1 MISAKQ
7 NFCCSDHPS
16 DPTKKKRLSDP
27 TKKKKRLSDPIKKK
41 VYTKSQAIT
50 TPNSV
55 RITCWGVGIGNTL
68 SNNIRH
74 IWTYLSLEI
83 KNL

>member
-7 NFCCSDHPS
+7 NFCCSYHPS

-27 TKKKKRLSDPIKKK
+27 TKKKKLSDPTKKK
-41 VYTKSQAIT
+41 KGYTKSQTIT

-55 RITCWGVGIGNTL
+55 RIIC
-68 SNNIRH
+68 
-74 IWTYLSLEI
+74 
-83 KNL
+83 

>member
-16 DPTKKKRLSDP
+16 DPTKKKGYLILPKKKRLSDP
-27 TKKKKRLSDPIKKK
+27 TKKKG
-41 VYTKSQAIT
+41 YTKSQTIT

-55 RITCWGVGIGNTL
+55 RIIC
-68 SNNIRH
+68 
-74 IWTYLSLEI
+74 
-83 KNL
+83 

>member
-7 NFCCSDHPS
+7 NFCCSYRPS

-27 TKKKKRLSDPIKKK
+27 TKKKRLSDPTKKK
-41 VYTKSQAIT
+41 KGYLILPKKKGYTKSQTIT

-55 RITCWGVGIGNTL
+55 RIIC
-68 SNNIRH
+68 
-74 IWTYLSLEI
+74 
-83 KNL
+83 